1 MTERTDCIWFVYTGG
16 QDVECDPPV
25 SSLSLTMNCGW
36 ELIKVIYSN
45 YGRTAPYDVVC
56 PYPRGSSE
64 DVARVSS
71 IADQISCDGQR
82 WCQVNIVPPA
92 TDPCLNTGKYAEVR
106 FVCQGKRDNFSYP
119 NMFAIYENEEIR
131 CICNVFAP
139 SSVVSWWKVQF
150 SLKPTR
156 YFCTT
161 NRKKNI
167 QLLFVVVF
175 MNAVCLI
182 TQNDMHSSIIF
193 FDLLT
198 LFKISMNN
206 IVNYFEMIN

>member
-1 MTERTDCIWFVYTGG
+1 MTERTDCIWFVYIGG

-119 NMFAIYENEEIR
+119 NLLLSMKMRKYVAY
-131 CICNVFAP
+131 VM
-139 SSVVSWWKVQF
+139 SSHLLLLSVGEKYNSVSNQLGISVQPTEKTF
-150 SLKPTR
+150 S
-156 YFCTT
+156 FC
-161 NRKKNI
+161 
-167 QLLFVVVF
+167 LL
-175 MNAVCLI
+175 L
-182 TQNDMHSSIIF
+182 H
-193 FDLLT
+193 L
-198 LFKISMNN
+198 
-206 IVNYFEMIN
+206 